1 MFNKKTIEISLD
13 HLSKS
18 YGDRVILSDLNYTFN
33 SNFCYIIQ
41 GKSGIGKTTLLN
53 IISGYLRA
61 DSGNVHISKNTK
73 IDYMFQEEML
83 FSNLSVIENLTIK
96 YYADSHINKWNV
108 EKVKTEYIDIL
119 ELFKIENLLECK
131 IYELSGG
138 EKQRVILASM
148 IVSKAQI
155 LLIDEPITNLDE
167 ENRVLIQKI
176 IESCIPNR
184 IIIVVSHIEM
194 NIKNNVKK
202 LILKNGEL
210 YEQKESTM

>member
-18 YGDRVILSDLNYTFN
+18 YGDRVILNDLNYTFN
-33 SNFCYIIQ
+33 SSFCYIIQ

-73 IDYMFQEEML
+73 IDYMFQDEML

-108 EKVKTEYIDIL
+108 EKVKTEYIDVL
-119 ELFKIENLLECK
+119 ELFKIEDLLECK
-131 IYELSGG
+131 ICELSGG

>member
-18 YGDRVILSDLNYTFN
+18 YGDRVILNDLNYTFN

-108 EKVKTEYIDIL
+108 EKVKTEYIDVL